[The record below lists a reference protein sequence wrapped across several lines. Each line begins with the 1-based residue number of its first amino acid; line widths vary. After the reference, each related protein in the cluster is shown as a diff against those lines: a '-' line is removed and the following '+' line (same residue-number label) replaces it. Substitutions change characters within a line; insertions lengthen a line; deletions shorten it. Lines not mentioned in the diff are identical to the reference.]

1 MINLI
6 RAEWLKLTRRP
17 MTWVLLVL
25 FLGLLVL
32 QSFSQFFF
40 VLMGPGVLP
49 SGQFAEFQRRAV
61 FPGAVGAVFGH
72 INGLGGI
79 FAVILAAGS
88 IGNEYGWGTLRTHL
102 ARYPSR
108 RDFLLAKIL
117 ALLLVLLVGML
128 ITLVFGALVSVG
140 LGALG
145 RQADVLPNGAGVP
158 GLSTLLPLPLALLRA
173 MFVLLPYVLLTVAF
187 SVMGRS
193 LIVGLAGGLLY
204 LVFEAGFG
212 ALTSLSILGG
222 IWRTIYNL
230 FIGQNINTLTLLN
243 SHDFGLRPEALT
255 PMDLGALPSPL
266 QATLLVGCYSALFLA
281 TALHYLRTRD
291 IGGPT

>member
-17 MTWVLLVL
+17 MTWVLLVI

-32 QSFSQFFF
+32 QSLSQFFF

-49 SGQFAEFQRRAV
+49 ASQYTEFQRRAV
-61 FPGAVGAVFGH
+61 FPGAIGAVFGH

-79 FAVILAAGS
+79 FAVILAAGAM
-88 IGNEYGWGTLRTHL
+88 GNEYAWGTLRTHL

-117 ALLLVLLVGML
+117 ALLLLLLAAML
-128 ITLVFGALVSVG
+128 ITLVFGVLVSLG
-140 LGALG
+140 LGMLG
-145 RQADVLPNGAGVP
+145 QQAGVLPHGAGMP
-158 GLSTLLPLPLALLRA
+158 GLSSLLPLPLALLRA
-173 MFVLLPYVLLTVAF
+173 LFVLLPYVLLTVAF
-187 SVMGRS
+187 SVVGRS

-212 ALTSLSILGG
+212 ALTTLSILGG
-222 IWRTIYNL
+222 FWRTIYNL
-230 FIGQNINTLTLLN
+230 FIGQNINTLILLN
-243 SHDFGLRPEALT
+243 NHDFGLHPEALS
-255 PMDLGALPSPL
+255 PIDLSGIPSPL
-266 QATLLVGCYSALFLA
+266 QATLVVSCYCAVFLA
-281 TALHYLRTRD
+281 TALHFLRTRD

>member
-1 MINLI
+1 MINLM
-6 RAEWLKLTRRP
+6 RAEWLKLTKRP
-17 MTWVLLVL
+17 MTWVLLVI
-25 FLGLLVL
+25 FLGLLVI
-32 QSFSQFFF
+32 QSLSQFFF
-40 VLMGPGVLP
+40 VLMGPGVL
-49 SGQFAEFQRRAV
+49 SAGQYTEFQRRAV

-79 FAVILAAGS
+79 FAVILAAGAM
-88 IGNEYGWGTLRTHL
+88 GNEYGWGTLRTHL

-117 ALLLVLLVGML
+117 TLLLLLLVAML

-140 LGALG
+140 LGVLG
-145 RQADVLPNGAGVP
+145 QRAGVLPEGAGQP

-173 MFVLLPYVLLTVAF
+173 LFVLLPYVLLTVAF
-187 SVMGRS
+187 SIVGRS
-193 LIVGLAGGLLY
+193 LLAGLAGGLLY

-212 ALTSLSILGG
+212 ALTSLSVLGG
-222 IWRTIYNL
+222 IWHTIYNL

-243 SHDFGLRPEALT
+243 SHDFGLRPESLS
-255 PMDLGALPSPL
+255 PIDLGGLPSPL
-266 QATLLVGCYSALFLA
+266 QATAVVACYCATFLA
-281 TALHYLRTRD
+281 TALHALRTRD